1 MLFHVQRLMLYTV
14 SRLTGRAVRR
24 QAEVDVARS
33 KCQFDRN
40 LLAGTFAFVGSAAGP
55 TNDPL

>member
-40 LLAGTFAFVGSAAGP
+40 
-55 TNDPL
+55 